1 MLCVRAASCIY
12 GILVTLFWILDLAQC
27 PRVCQ
32 VTLAVSNVLADSYL
46 SEKAYV
52 ASLEPECVPALFES
66 KLPCAWTG
74 SAQAR
79 RDRRST
85 RAQTV
90 GRDKWELKQKSF
102 A

>member
-1 MLCVRAASCIY
+1 MSQGSGDI
-12 GILVTLFWILDLAQC
+12 TLQWSY
-27 PRVCQ
+27 P
-32 VTLAVSNVLADSYL
+32 VSNVLADSYL

>member
-1 MLCVRAASCIY
+1 M
-12 GILVTLFWILDLAQC
+12 TLFWILDLAQC
-27 PRVCQ
+27 HKGS
-32 VTLAVSNVLADSYL
+32 VTLRSSNDLVDSEP